1 MHGDGREE
9 DLERI
14 GVIDKTLQNANCL
27 HGQFTP
33 YAVRGL
39 VNYFRDELD
48 THIADKR
55 DPARVAPGLTRYLIT
70 DQSDP
75 RLEQA
80 AELCPTSCI
89 SRAAVE
95 PGEDADESD
104 GDVGEALGDWQI
116 HAPSCIHCDVCREVA
131 PEAIRVEDRFAAM
144 LSVI

>member
-1 MHGDGREE
+1 VLERIMHGDGRQE

-14 GVIDKTLQNANCL
+14 GAIDKTLQNANCL

-48 THIADKR
+48 VHIEEKR

-75 RLEQA
+75 ALEEA
-80 AELCPTSCI
+80 AALCPTSCI
-89 SRAAVE
+89 ARAPVE
-95 PGEDADESD
+95 GAEDDDAS
-104 GDVGEALGDWQI
+104 EAQGDWRI
-116 HAPSCIHCDVCREVA
+116 HEPSCIHCDACREIA
-131 PEAIRVEDRFAAM
+131 PDAIRVEDRFLTM
-144 LSVI
+144 LSVV